1 MKQKFLNHLEQIGV
15 SAGDP
20 ILLAVS
26 GGLDSMVMLHLF
38 IKCDRKI
45 AVAHANFQLRAH
57 ESDEDE
63 KFVEQWCQTYQ
74 LPFFNRRFNTNNYAT
89 ARKISIQM
97 AARELRYDWF
107 QDLLNDQF
115 KFVATAHHLNDS
127 LETTILN
134 LSRGM
139 GLEGLTGI
147 AARSGHRI
155 RPLLFA
161 TRAEIENY
169 AAIHQIA
176 WREDHSNSTDAYQR
190 NFIRHQIIPRLKI
203 INPSLEETFRLSSQ
217 RMSEEVQILKQ
228 EFETWAQA
236 SVLTEGRFIKIRK
249 AALLPSHGT
258 IRLDQLLRPYG
269 FNYSQCQDIMAGVQ
283 GPVGKYVMS
292 GSHKLTID
300 REFLILTQLETD
312 WRETTISSKEQV
324 TSLGPWKMTIDWEGQ
339 PGDHTDPNQVWVD
352 SSRLQF
358 PLCWRKW
365 RPGDSFV
372 PLGMNNR
379 KKISDFLIDKKI
391 SGGEKDAVTVLESAG
406 EIVWVVGLRLDNRF
420 KLSKS
425 TSQAI
430 AFSVSPQL

>member
-1 MKQKFLNHLEQIGV
+1 MKQKFLAHLEQIGV

-38 IKCDRKI
+38 IQCDRKV
-45 AVAHANFQLRAH
+45 AVAHANFQLRDH

-74 LPFFNRRFNTNNYAT
+74 LPFFNKRFNTNNYAT
-89 ARKISIQM
+89 ERKISIQM

-107 QDLLNDQF
+107 QDLLKDQF

-127 LETTILN
+127 LETAILN
-134 LSRGM
+134 LSRGI
-139 GLEGLTGI
+139 GLEGLAGI
-147 AARSGHRI
+147 VPRSGPRI

-161 TRAEIENY
+161 TRADIENY

-176 WREDHSNSTDAYQR
+176 WREDLSNMTDAYQR
-190 NFIRHQIIPRLKI
+190 NFIRHQIIPRLKM
-203 INPSLEETFRLSSQ
+203 INPSLEDTFRLSSQ
-217 RMSEEVQILKQ
+217 RMREEVRILKE
-228 EFETWAQA
+228 EFETWSHAN
-236 SVLTEGRFIKIRK
+236 VLAEGRFIKIRK
-249 AALLPSHGT
+249 AALLPSHSAA
-258 IRLDQLLRPYG
+258 RLDQLLRPYG
-269 FNYSQCQDIMAGVQ
+269 FNNSQCQDIMAGVQ

-292 GSHKLTID
+292 GSHKVTID
-300 REFLILTQLETD
+300 REFLILTQLEKE
-312 WRETTISSKEQV
+312 WCETTIFSMDQV
-324 TSLGPWKMTIDWEGQ
+324 TSLGPWAMTIIWEGQ
-339 PGDHTDPNQVWVD
+339 PEDHTNPNQVWVD

-365 RPGDSFV
+365 RSGDSFV

-420 KLSKS
+420 KLTES
-425 TSQAI
+425 TTQTV